1 MFVTLHTNV
10 IVVTIRISTVDLI
23 GGGGNTDVC
32 PGRRTPSRRH
42 WIWNKITSL
51 LPYTYSIYP
60 RRPISVTF
68 MSCQTDSYFSP
79 NITPRAHRTIYAT
92 FPPITSH
99 ADFHKKSF
107 TTERG
112 KFNECF
118 TTNLLLSLTMKEFW
132 KSVKIRRNYSK
143 RKCRVF
149 ELDTTS
155 SLSVIRQHASKTSSS
170 YENVSSPCGTKLL
183 DHR

>member
-10 IVVTIRISTVDLI
+10 IVVTIRISTADLI

-42 WIWNKITSL
+42 WIWSKITSL

-92 FPPITSH
+92 FLPITSH
-99 ADFHKKSF
+99 ADFHKKNLSPQS
-107 TTERG
+107 EG
-112 KFNECF
+112 NL
-118 TTNLLLSLTMKEFW
+118 TNALPQIYYWVWRWKNFENQSKLGEITAKESVEFLS
-132 KSVKIRRNYSK
+132 
-143 RKCRVF
+143 
-149 ELDTTS
+149 
-155 SLSVIRQHASKTSSS
+155 
-170 YENVSSPCGTKLL
+170 
-183 DHR
+183 